1 MAAEERK
8 NPSVKKHDVTG
19 YSRGCRCD
27 VCRAAK
33 RSYNQEQHRKRL
45 AAAEAGEANFEHGY
59 DGYTRWGCR
68 CEACK
73 SAKSAYQSGRG
84 RGADQNGY
92 MQNYRRSR
100 RAALAKGEIEVK
112 HGLTGYTNDGCR
124 CETCAE
130 SFRVYRAANPEKRYH
145 VRHPEEAADAN
156 RRNVTKWQAE
166 TLEGATRYGMEWTGP
181 ELEIAARSD
190 LTAREAALMIGRTYA
205 SVKTMRKKLAADP
218 KTIQLAGIPR
228 EPLGSDG
235 NEERGE

>member
-1 MAAEERK
+1 MAA
-8 NPSVKKHDVTG
+8 V
-19 YSRGCRCD
+19 
-27 VCRAAK
+27 A
-33 RSYNQEQHRKRL
+33 
-45 AAAEAGEANFEHGY
+45 AGEANFDHGY
-59 DGYTRWGCR
+59 EGYTRWGCR
-68 CEACK
+68 CEVCK
-73 SAKSAYQSGRG
+73 AAKSAYQSGRG
-84 RGADQNGY
+84 RGTGQKEY
-92 MQNYRRSR
+92 MQKYRQGR
-100 RAALAKGEIEVK
+100 RAAREKGEVEVR

-145 VRHPEEAADAN
+145 VRHPEEAAEAN

-181 ELEIAARSD
+181 ELEVAARSD

-228 EPLGSDG
+228 DQSGPGGSEG
-235 NEERGE
+235 RGE